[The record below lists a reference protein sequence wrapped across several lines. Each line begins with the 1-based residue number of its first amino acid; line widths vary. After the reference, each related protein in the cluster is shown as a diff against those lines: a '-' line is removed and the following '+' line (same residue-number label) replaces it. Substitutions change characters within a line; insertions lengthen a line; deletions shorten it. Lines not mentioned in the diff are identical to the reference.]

1 MSMCVGGT
9 SGKKKNKACNWQ
21 DLHFYQIHMRVPFVC
36 IQASV
41 YCLDF
46 FFLVIIIASGE
57 RWTLNVVLICIF
69 PMASEGISFFEN
81 CLFVSL
87 AHLLTRLLYFLVF
100 NFWVL

>member
-9 SGKKKNKACNWQ
+9 SGKEKNKACKLAGFTFLP
-21 DLHFYQIHMRVPFVC
+21 DTYEGSLCLHPSQ
-36 IQASV
+36 
-41 YCLDF
+41 CLLFGF

-69 PMASEGISFFEN
+69 PMASEGISSFEN
-81 CLFVSL
+81 CLCVSL

-100 NFWVL
+100 SFWVL